1 MRKTQIKYALVLTC
15 RTCLVSLCV
24 EVKHKLQ
31 QVEVLFN
38 IFTVKWEK
46 QLPVDLTLKL
56 LGENIVKREIYTER
70 NPGELQFPS
79 STLVNTTSF

>member
-31 QVEVLFN
+31 QLEVLFN

-56 LGENIVKREIYTER
+56 LG
-70 NPGELQFPS
+70 
-79 STLVNTTSF
+79 